1 MTKPFP
7 ESLAFTGNNAP
18 SRVEADIFDLEI
30 HGELPRE
37 LNGCWYRM
45 TPDPQFPPL
54 HGDDIYLSGD
64 GMISMFRFEN
74 GYVDY
79 KSRYV
84 RTERFLAERRARSAL
99 FGHYRNAFT
108 DEASVAGL
116 DRTVANTSPIWHGG
130 RLFATK
136 EDGLPYEIDPVSLE
150 TKGRYDFDGRLKTL
164 TVSAHPKIDPRT
176 GELLFY
182 GYEASGDG
190 SRDMAFCV
198 ADKDGR
204 LVSEE
209 WFEAPYA
216 GMVHDFAIT
225 EDYAVFPIFPTIVD
239 VDRLKAGGP
248 HWMSDIAQDA
258 WIAVVPRKGGVAGI
272 RWFKRPGGQFFHV
285 INAWNE
291 GETIT
296 LDLCVAQMNPFPFIP
311 DVSGMAYDPRL
322 AATLPSRWTLD
333 LSRNDDHVGEG
344 PPVSFVPGD
353 VPRVDDRRIGQ
364 TYRQSWMG
372 MVDPTRAMRMSGPV
386 GAGFNMVGRL
396 DMQTGETDAWYG
408 GDDDTFQEPQFIPT
422 GPGELDGYVVSVIE
436 KHAEHRSD
444 VGVFRAGKM
453 ADGPVAVIRLP
464 LRLRGAVHGCWTPL
478 HD

>member
-7 ESLAFTGNNAP
+7 ESITYAGYNAP

-54 HGDDIYLSGD
+54 HGDDVYLSGD

-84 RTERFLAERRARSAL
+84 RTERFLAERKARRAL

-108 DEASVAGL
+108 DEANVKGL
-116 DRTVANTSPIWHGG
+116 DRTVANTAPVWHAG

-136 EDGLPYEIDPVSLE
+136 EDGLPYEIDPVTLE
-150 TKGRYDFDGRLKTL
+150 TKGRHDFDGRLKTL

-198 ADKDGR
+198 ADKDGK

-209 WFEAPYA
+209 WFQAPYA

-248 HWMSDIAQDA
+248 HWMSDISQDA
-258 WIAVVPRKGGVAGI
+258 WVAVVPRKGGVAGI

-296 LDLCVAQMNPFPFIP
+296 LDLCVSQMNAFPFIP
-311 DVSGMAYDPRL
+311 DVSGIAYDPRL

-333 LSRNDDHVGEG
+333 LGRNDDHIGEG
-344 PPVSFVPGD
+344 PPVSFTPGD
-353 VPRVDDRRIGQ
+353 IPRIDDRRTGQ
-364 TYRQSWMG
+364 SYRQTWMG
-372 MVDPTRAMRMSGPV
+372 MVDPTRAMRVSGPV

-396 DMQTGETDAWYG
+396 DMETGQNDTWYG
-408 GDDDTFQEPQFIPT
+408 GDDDAFQEPQFIPT
-422 GPGELDGYVVSVIE
+422 GAGELDGYVVAVIE
-436 KHAEHRSD
+436 KHAENRSD
-444 VGVFRAGKM
+444 VGVFRAGKI

>member
-7 ESLAFTGNNAP
+7 ESITYAGYNAP

-84 RTERFLAERRARSAL
+84 RTERFLAERKARRAL

-108 DEASVAGL
+108 DEVSVAGL
-116 DRTVANTSPIWHGG
+116 DRTVANTSPIWHAG
-130 RLFATK
+130 RLFAIK
-136 EDGLPYEIDPVSLE
+136 EDGLPYEIDPVTLE
-150 TKGRYDFDGRLKTL
+150 TKGRHDFDGRLKTL

-198 ADKDGR
+198 PDKDGK

-209 WFEAPYA
+209 WFQAPYA

-225 EDYAVFPIFPTIVD
+225 EDYAIFPIFPTIVD
-239 VDRLKAGGP
+239 MDRMKAGGP
-248 HWMSDIAQDA
+248 HWMSDISQDA

-296 LDLCVAQMNPFPFIP
+296 LDLCVAGMNPFPFIP
-311 DVSGMAYDPRL
+311 DVSGAPYNPMAS
-322 AATLPSRWTLD
+322 ATMPSRWTLD
-333 LSRNDDHVGEG
+333 LTRNDEAIEERVVAG
-344 PPVSFVPGD
+344 VPFD
-353 VPRVDDRRIGQ
+353 LPRIDERLTGRR
-364 TYRQSWMG
+364 YRQTWAG
-372 MVDPTRAMRMSGPV
+372 MIDPTRAFRMSGPV
-386 GAGFNMVGRL
+386 GAGFNMVGRM
-396 DMQTGETDAWYG
+396 DMDTGQTDAWYG
-408 GDDDTFQEPQFIPT
+408 EDDDAFQEPIFLPT
-422 GPGELDGYVVSVIE
+422 GAGETDGYVVVVVE
-436 KHAEHRSD
+436 KHAQNLSE
-444 VGVFRAGKM
+444 VAVFKAGDM
-453 ADGPVAVIRLP
+453 AAGPVAIIRLP
-464 LRLRGAVHGCWTPL
+464 MRLRGAVHGCWTPL